1 MFNHCDSPVDMPII
15 VSIISLGCAK
25 NLVDTEV
32 MCGAL
37 VSNGC
42 LLAEDENDA
51 NVILINT
58 CSFILDARKEAQ
70 EAIANALKWKRRA
83 RKTRRM
89 VVVAGCLVQR
99 NPQETKE
106 KFPDVDLFIGLDD
119 VPNAAKLIIDAYN
132 KPGVTPPLPTGGL
145 PTYLY
150 DHNAPRLTVTPEA
163 FAYVKIAE
171 GCDHRCAFCA
181 IPTFR
186 GRQRSRQPDSVV
198 EECKQLLAQG
208 VKEIN
213 FIAQDSSRYGTDHNN
228 GNCLA
233 KLLQACDKI
242 DGDFWLRVLY
252 THPLYVTDE
261 LFQTLAHSRHVV
273 PYLDMPIQHIATPV
287 LQAMRRGMT
296 GQQTIDLLNHI
307 RRDFPELIIRT
318 TVLVGFPGETEQ
330 DFQKLL
336 DFVKSFKF
344 NRLGAFSFSPEVNTP
359 AADMKEGLVPHA
371 VAEKRKKQILE
382 AQQEISIGLNNSLVG
397 KDLHVLL
404 EQQESGKSWIARSTA
419 DAPDVDDVIHVT
431 VKDARRKSPRF
442 ANVRIVKADAY
453 ECEANE
459 I

>member
-1 MFNHCDSPVDMPII
+1 MPII
-15 VSIISLGCAK
+15 AYIVSLGCAK

-37 VSNGC
+37 VANGC
-42 LLAEDENDA
+42 LLAENENDA
-51 NVILINT
+51 NVMLINT

-70 EAIANALKWKRRA
+70 ETIEAALKWKRRA
-83 RKTRRM
+83 RKSRRM

-106 KFPDVDLFIGLDD
+106 RFPDVDLFIGLDD
-119 VPNAAKLIIDAYN
+119 VPNAAKLIINAFN
-132 KPGVTPPLPTGGL
+132 KPDESQPLPKGGL

-150 DHNAPRLTVTPEA
+150 DHTAPRLTVTPEA

-213 FIAQDSSRYGTDHNN
+213 FIAQDSSRYGTDHAN

-233 KLLQACDKI
+233 KLLQKCDELE
-242 DGDFWLRVLY
+242 GDFWLRVLY

-261 LFQTLAHSRHVV
+261 LFHTLAHSRHIV
-273 PYLDMPIQHIATPV
+273 PYLDMPIQHVATSV
-287 LQAMRRGMT
+287 LQGMRRGMT
-296 GQQTIDLLNHI
+296 GPQTQELLQHI
-307 RRDFPELIIRT
+307 RKDFPELTIRT
-318 TVLVGFPGETEQ
+318 TVLVGFPGETEN
-330 DFQKLL
+330 DFQELL
-336 DFVKSFKF
+336 DFITAFEF
-344 NRLGAFSFSPEVNTP
+344 DRLGAFAFSPEANTP
-359 AADMKEGLVPHA
+359 AAEMKDGLVPPK
-371 VAEKRKKQILE
+371 VAEERKQLILE
-382 AQQEISIGLNNSLVG
+382 AQRKISFKHNKALIG
-397 KDLHVLL
+397 KDFRVLL
-404 EQQESGKSWIARSTA
+404 EQREDEKCWIARSVA
-419 DAPDVDDVIHVT
+419 DAPDVDDIIHVS
-431 VKDARRKSPRF
+431 VKNKRSEAPRF
-442 ANVRIVKADAY
+442 TNVHITNAGEY
-453 ECEANE
+453 ECEAKE

>member
-1 MFNHCDSPVDMPII
+1 MPII

-42 LLAEDENDA
+42 LLAEDETDA

-70 EAIANALKWKRRA
+70 ETIAEALKWKRRA
-83 RKTRRM
+83 RKARRM

-132 KPGVTPPLPTGGL
+132 QPESTPPLPAGGL

-150 DHNAPRLTVTPEA
+150 DHTAPRLTVTPEA

-186 GRQRSRQPDSVV
+186 GHQRSRQPDSVI

-213 FIAQDSSRYGTDHNN
+213 FIAQDSSRYGTDHGN
-228 GNCLA
+228 GDCLA
-233 KLLQACDKI
+233 KLLQACDEI
-242 DGDFWLRVLY
+242 NGDFWLRVLY

-273 PYLDMPIQHIATPV
+273 PYLDMPIQHISTSV

-296 GQQTIDLLNHI
+296 GQQTMDLLNHV
-307 RRDFPELIIRT
+307 RCDFPELVIRT

-330 DFQKLL
+330 NFQELL

-344 NRLGAFSFSPEVNTP
+344 NRLGAFSFSPEANTP
-359 AADMKEGLVPHA
+359 AAKMKDGLVPHDM
-371 VAEKRKKQILE
+371 AEKRRKQILE
-382 AQQEISIGLNNSLVG
+382 TQRKISADINNSLVG
-397 KDLHVLL
+397 KDLRVLL
-404 EQQESGKSWIARSTA
+404 EQRESGKSWIARSAA

-431 VKDARRKSPRF
+431 TRDSRCKSPHF
-442 ANVRIVKADAY
+442 ANVRIIKADAY
-453 ECEANE
+453 ECEATE